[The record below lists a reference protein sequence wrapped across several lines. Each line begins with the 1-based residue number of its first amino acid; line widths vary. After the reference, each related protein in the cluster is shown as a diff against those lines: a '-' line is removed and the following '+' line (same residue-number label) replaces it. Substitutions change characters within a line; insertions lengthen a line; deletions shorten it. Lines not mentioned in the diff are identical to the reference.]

1 MQWLLIVPLAIIGIW
16 VIGLNYLCAYLAVV
30 KHEHHSLLPLVG
42 GIAGGI
48 TLLIYPSDAV
58 RAWAWLP
65 LILDLGCA
73 FTLFSFFYAVIVLK
87 VFHKP

>member
-16 VIGLNYLCAYLAVV
+16 VVGLNYLCAYLAVV
-30 KHEHHSLLPLVG
+30 KHEHHSLLPF
-42 GIAGGI
+42 
-48 TLLIYPSDAV
+48 
-58 RAWAWLP
+58 
-65 LILDLGCA
+65 ILDLGCA